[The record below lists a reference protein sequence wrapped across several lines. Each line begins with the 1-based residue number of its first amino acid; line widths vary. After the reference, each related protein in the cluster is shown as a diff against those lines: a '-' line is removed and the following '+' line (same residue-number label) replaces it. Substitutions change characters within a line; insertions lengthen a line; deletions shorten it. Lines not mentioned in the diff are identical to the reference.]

1 MADKWQCCDLNPGI
15 FVQVLSSYKR
25 LWFLCFFMNV
35 LCVFWTPNI
44 LLAQKAWY
52 MSSSQEL
59 SPETPGSSVSFA
71 HCLLPAETKLCA
83 TLDRDGTVQS
93 FLNHIT
99 I

>member
-1 MADKWQCCDLNPGI
+1 
-15 FVQVLSSYKR
+15 
-25 LWFLCFFMNV
+25 MNV

-99 I
+99 IWFLIDEDQTFIPLI